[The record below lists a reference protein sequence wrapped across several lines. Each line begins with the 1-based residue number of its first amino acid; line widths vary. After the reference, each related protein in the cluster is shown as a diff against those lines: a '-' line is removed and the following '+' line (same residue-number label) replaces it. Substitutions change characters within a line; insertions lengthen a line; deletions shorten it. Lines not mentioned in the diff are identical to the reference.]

1 MKNYLFIGF
10 TTLIPFLN
18 FCSLNNGTD
27 HENSL
32 KSSCNINQRVKTRN
46 FPSVFQAWGDA
57 TNMAPENINV
67 TRARHDVL
75 WNGIGDIDGLIWN
88 TAPVGGYKL
97 LATGFT
103 GASIVNGQN
112 YRQTLLEHNPSMI
125 LLANLGYHG
134 AKASWLPDD
143 HEWWERDANGNKIVS
158 WTGGGEPWYSLD
170 FANPG
175 LRTQVVTWAVSAV
188 NSGVYD
194 GVLLDWWDENQ
205 EASARLALLQDVRS
219 AIGDTCLII
228 VNSNDRYSTRSAPYI
243 NGVFM
248 ETGSNI
254 PTTADR
260 WNKIKDV
267 MVWNQANV
275 LEPKIVCLEV
285 WYLNSRDEFN
295 RMRAVTTLSLTL
307 SDGYCLFSEP
317 NSAPGVDHKHDWYHF
332 WDKSLGKA
340 VGAGSLQPDGSYK
353 REFENG
359 CVVYNPMGNGQV
371 TVTFPVNY
379 IRVSTGASAKVHNVA
394 DQDGDIFLINQT
406 R

>member
-1 MKNYLFIGF
+1 MKNCLFIGF
-10 TTLIPFLN
+10 MTFILFLN

-27 HENSL
+27 HENSI
-32 KSSCNINQRVKTRN
+32 KSSCNINQRVKTRS

-57 TNMAPENINV
+57 TNMAPEDIKV
-67 TRARHDVL
+67 TRARHDL
-75 WNGIGDIDGLIWN
+75 AWWGIGDVDGLVWD
-88 TAPVGGYKL
+88 TGPVGGYRV
-97 LATGFT
+97 LATCFT
-103 GASIVNGQN
+103 DASIVKGQN
-112 YRQTLLEHNPSMI
+112 FRQTMLGYNPNMI
-125 LLANLGYHG
+125 LLANLNYQG
-134 AKASWLPDD
+134 AKASWLPDN
-143 HEWWERDANGNKIVS
+143 HEWWLRDANGNKIVS
-158 WTGGGEPWYSLD
+158 WTGAETWYRLD

-175 LRTQVVTWAVSAV
+175 LRTQVVAWAVSAI

-194 GVLLDWWDENQ
+194 GVMLDWWDENQ
-205 EASARLALLQDVRS
+205 EASARLSLLQEVRS
-219 AIGDTCLII
+219 AIGDTFLII
-228 VNSNDRYSTRSAPYI
+228 VNANDRYSTQSAPYI

-248 ETGSNI
+248 ETGANI
-254 PTTADR
+254 PTTATR

-275 LEPKIVCLEV
+275 LEPKLVGLEV
-285 WYLNSRDEFN
+285 WYVS
-295 RMRAVTTLSLTL
+295 S
-307 SDGYCLFSEP
+307 SD
-317 NSAPGVDHKHDWYHF
+317 DWYPF

-340 VGAGSLQPDGSYK
+340 VGAGSLQPNGSYK

-359 CVVYNPMGNGQV
+359 YAVYNPKGNGQV